1 MQGGRVHCRAV
12 PIWILK
18 KNIHEYCRKHTRN
31 DVIMDCLDAP
41 PVFED
46 RDEGFARSDEMEG
59 DEAVDAKD
67 EERFR

>member
-1 MQGGRVHCRAV
+1 
-12 PIWILK
+12 
-18 KNIHEYCRKHTRN
+18 
-31 DVIMDCLDAP
+31 MDCLDAP